1 MRMMITDP
9 VGDMI
14 NRIKN
19 AGAAKAVSVS
29 VPHSLLKLSIAEKL
43 KEHGYVK
50 AVEKRGR
57 KVRKSID
64 IVIAY
69 KENGS
74 PRVRG
79 VKRISKPGRRMYT
92 SVKDIVPVKYGY
104 GLAVLST
111 PKGVKTG
118 NEARKE
124 KVGGEM
130 LFHIW

>member
-1 MRMMITDP
+1 MMITDP

-19 AGAAKAVSVS
+19 AGAAKKVSVAI
-29 VPHSLLKLSIAEKL
+29 PHSILKYAIAEKL
-43 KEHGYVK
+43 KEIGFVS

-57 KVRKSID
+57 KVRKAIE
-64 IVIAY
+64 ITVAY
-69 KENGS
+69 NDNGT
-74 PRVRG
+74 PKIRG
-79 VKRISKPGRRMYT
+79 VKRISKPGRRMYM

-104 GLAVLST
+104 GASVLST
-111 PKGVKTG
+111 PKGVMTG
-118 NEARKE
+118 DEARKQ

>member
-1 MRMMITDP
+1 MITDP

-19 AGAAKAVSVS
+19 AGAVKAASVDI
-29 VPHSLLKLSIAEKL
+29 PHSLLKYAIAEKL

-50 AVEKRGR
+50 AVEKCGR
-57 KVRKSID
+57 KVRKLISIS
-64 IVIAY
+64 IAY
-69 KENGS
+69 NDNGA

-79 VKRISKPGRRMYT
+79 VKRISKPGRRMYA
-92 SVKDIVPVKYGY
+92 SVKDIVPIKYGY
-104 GLAVLST
+104 GASVLST
-111 PKGVKTG
+111 PKGVLTG
-118 NEARKE
+118 AEARKE

>member
-1 MRMMITDP
+1 MITDP

-19 AGAAKAVSVS
+19 AGVVKKVSVS
-29 VPHSLLKLSIAEKL
+29 IPHSLLKMAVAEKL
-43 KEHGYVK
+43 QEHGYIS

-57 KVRKSID
+57 KIRKSIE
-64 IVIAY
+64 ITVAY
-69 KENGS
+69 NDNGT
-74 PRVRG
+74 PKIRG
-79 VKRISKPGRRMYT
+79 VKRISKPGRRMYA

-104 GLAVLST
+104 GTAFLST
-111 PKGVKTG
+111 PKGIMTG
-118 NEARKE
+118 EEARKG